1 MQPSLVRNAQFGWQ
15 RRISDEA
22 MLNGQ
27 TIVIPPFSDSAAG
40 GRPVRG
46 LYHSKHILKRTAG
59 RGRLGGE
66 EMPTLNCILIA
77 AVSTAAIVATWIMS
91 KLEPDNRWY
100 VWYVA
105 GLNLIS
111 VFLYGWLVA

>member
-1 MQPSLVRNAQFGWQ
+1 
-15 RRISDEA
+15 
-22 MLNGQ
+22 
-27 TIVIPPFSDSAAG
+27 
-40 GRPVRG
+40 
-46 LYHSKHILKRTAG
+46 
-59 RGRLGGE
+59 
-66 EMPTLNCILIA
+66 MPTLNCILIA